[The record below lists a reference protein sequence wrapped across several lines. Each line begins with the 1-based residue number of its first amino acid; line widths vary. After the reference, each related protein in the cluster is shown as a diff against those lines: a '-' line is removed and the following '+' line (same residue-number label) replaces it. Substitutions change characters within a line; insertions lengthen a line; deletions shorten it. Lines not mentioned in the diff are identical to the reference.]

1 MSNRETDISLIQKYL
16 AGKLDARAMYLLE
29 RRAQDDPFLMD
40 ALEGY
45 EKAGNKQLQSIKEL
59 SSRLKQRTAFT
70 KKRIIPWRFMAVAAS
85 VIFVLGIGGAWL
97 YLHQPPVQL
106 KVASV
111 KRMQMHPA
119 PFPIKVGPFKD
130 TVNNLAG
137 IKQPVTKEAA
147 TIYKNKANDKREVL
161 KPADSLK
168 SIIAQTVAA
177 VPPVA
182 QKPDTTPINEQVVI
196 GMQARKKQDTSQ
208 TMVMLAKTAPQ
219 KNQPAIKEEMLQ
231 TRVKD
236 ASINDMDALSPSNSY
251 SINNFVQGRIIS
263 KDDGQPM
270 PGVSVRIK
278 GSSVSTQTDATG
290 SFKLPAGNK
299 DKTLVLGYIGYQTT
313 EVPASKI
320 DSVKTFAMVPSSNSL
335 NEVVVVTHN
344 NYAPEETEASPVE
357 AAHPTAGWGSYKK
370 YLAQNMVSPDG
381 KTGRVKVT
389 FNVYPNG
396 TLVNLRI
403 ITSLSTAA
411 DQKALEI
418 IKTGPRWTGSSD
430 GKAKAITLKIK
441 FKQ

>member
-16 AGKLDARAMYLLE
+16 DGKLDARAMHLLE
-29 RRAQDDPFLMD
+29 RRAQGDPFLMD

-45 EKAGNKQLQSIKEL
+45 EKAGNKKLQSIKEL
-59 SSRLKQRTAFT
+59 SSRLKQRTAV
-70 KKRIIPWRFMAVAAS
+70 KEKRLIPWRFMAAAAS
-85 VIFVLGIGGAWL
+85 LIFVLGIGGVWL
-97 YLHQPPVQL
+97 YLHQQPVQL

-119 PFPIKVGPFKD
+119 PFPVKVGPLKD
-130 TVNNLAG
+130 TVKTLAYNEP
-137 IKQPVTKEAA
+137 PVVNRAVTASDK
-147 TIYKNKANDKREVL
+147 IINDKRPVK
-161 KPADSLK
+161 KPALQADA
-168 SIIAQTVAA
+168 IVQAPVAA
-177 VPPVA
+177 PPA
-182 QKPDTTPINEQVVI
+182 EKADTTPLNEQVVM
-196 GMQARKKQDTSQ
+196 GMQSRRKQDTSQ
-208 TMVMLAKTAPQ
+208 TIMLAKTAPR

-236 ASINDMDALSPSNSY
+236 ASINDMDALSPSSSY

-278 GSSVSTQTDATG
+278 GSSVGTQTDATG

-299 DKTLVLGYIGYQTT
+299 DKTLVLGFIGYQTT

-335 NEVVVVTHN
+335 NEVVVTHN
-344 NYAPEETEASPVE
+344 NYAPDETETVPVQT
-357 AAHPTAGWGSYKK
+357 AHPAAGWGSFKK
-370 YLAQNMVSPDG
+370 YLAKNMVSPDG
-381 KTGRVKVT
+381 KTGTVKVT

-396 TLVNLRI
+396 TLVNFKI
-403 ITSLSTAA
+403 VSSLSAAA

-418 IKTGPRWTGSSD
+418 IKTGPGWTGSSD
-430 GKAKAITLKIK
+430 GKAEAVTLKIK